1 MKKLALITGGTKGIG
16 LAVAQRLAG
25 EGYDLI
31 ITSNE
36 FEIDE
41 PIIEICKS
49 LSKSIYL
56 IESDI
61 THPESVAN
69 IIEYINTNNLK
80 LDALV
85 LNAAITYRADFEVIK
100 IDDWKTTFDANIH
113 YPVFLMQQILPYLN
127 KKSSIVFT
135 GSLMAIQPHSVSLAY
150 GVTKA
155 AVHALVKNMVK
166 FLQPYEIRINCVAP
180 GFVDTEWQKNKPA
193 EIRKNIE
200 DKLASNRFCSPEEL
214 TDAYLFLI
222 NNNYVNGEIIVI
234 DGAYSYK

>member
-1 MKKLALITGGTKGIG
+1 MNKLALITGGTKGIG
-16 LAVAQRLAG
+16 LAVAHRMAG
-25 EGYDLI
+25 DGYDLI

-36 FEIDE
+36 FEINE

-49 LSKSIYL
+49 FGKSINL

-61 THPESVAN
+61 TRPESIYK
-69 IIEYINTNNLK
+69 IIEYLFYNKLK

-85 LNAAITYRADFEVIK
+85 LNAAITYRADFEEMK

-150 GVTKA
+150 GVTKS
-155 AVHALVKNMVK
+155 AVHAIVKNMVK

-200 DKLASNRFCSPEEL
+200 NKLASKRFCSPEEL
-214 TDAYLFLI
+214 TDAYMFLI

>member
-16 LAVAQRLAG
+16 IAVAQRLAR

-36 FEIDE
+36 FEIAE
-41 PIIEICKS
+41 PILEICKS
-49 LSKSIYL
+49 LCKSIYL

-61 THPESVAN
+61 THPESITN
-69 IIEYINTNNLK
+69 IIKHLNNNNLK

-85 LNAAITYRADFEVIK
+85 LNAAITYRADFEEMK
-100 IDDWKTTFDANIH
+100 IEDWKTTFDANVH
-113 YPVFLMQQILPYLN
+113 YPVFLIQQLLPYL
-127 KKSSIVFT
+127 KKGSSIVFT

-155 AVHALVKNMVK
+155 AVHAIVKNMVK
-166 FLQPYEIRINCVAP
+166 FLEPYEIRINCVAP

-200 DKLASNRFCSPEEL
+200 NKLASKRFCSPEEL
-214 TDAYLFLI
+214 TDAYIFLI
-222 NNNYVNGEIIVI
+222 KNDYVNGEIIVI